1 MEVVQTLFQDYTQT
15 AVEEARSDY
24 IQDGNNEPENGSLEF
39 FFLLSDSEY
48 FSISDHVAVLIISM

>member
-1 MEVVQTLFQDYTQT
+1 MKVVQTLFRDYTQT

-24 IQDGNNEPENGSLEF
+24 IQDGSNEPENGSLEF
-39 FFLLSDSEY
+39 LFLLSDFEY